1 MKGREAK
8 LREPPETHD
17 LRKCPELSDFSK
29 KESTVPLQII
39 RGIGKPN
46 QCGYGFIEQRYGN
59 LLRAV
64 FEKRNAVSCHRDAH
78 PFHFTV
84 QKDKS
89 ELKIFFLLRDVPK
102 KIPFFSETGIDTV
115 TLITYNKRKTKG
127 GFMENKH
134 IRIKEYLLNLLES
147 GQLKAGRP
155 SARSTAPD
163 ERIRGILYSYPDRH

>member
-39 RGIGKPN
+39 RGYRKAEPVRIRLHRT
-46 QCGYGFIEQRYGN
+46 EDGN

-78 PFHFTV
+78 PFHLTV

-89 ELKIFFLLRDVPK
+89 ELKIFSLLRDVPK
-102 KIPFFSETGIDTV
+102 KFRFFLKQV
-115 TLITYNKRKTKG
+115 LTLS
-127 GFMENKH
+127 H
-134 IRIKEYLLNLLES
+134 
-147 GQLKAGRP
+147 
-155 SARSTAPD
+155 
-163 ERIRGILYSYPDRH
+163 